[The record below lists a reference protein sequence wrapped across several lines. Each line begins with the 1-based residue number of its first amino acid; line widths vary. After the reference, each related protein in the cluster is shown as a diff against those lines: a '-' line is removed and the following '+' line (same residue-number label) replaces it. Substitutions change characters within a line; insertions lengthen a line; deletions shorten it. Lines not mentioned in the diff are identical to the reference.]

1 MKRGVGLAERFWNRQ
16 APDELTE
23 LKQIVELVE
32 NNGSSWP
39 VWSRDRFS
47 KANLLHL
54 RTWMHRMHR
63 MVRT

>member
-1 MKRGVGLAERFWNRQ
+1 MKGGEGLAEGFRNWQ

-32 NNGSSWP
+32 NNGSPWP

-47 KANLLHL
+47 KTSLLHL
-54 RTWMHRMHR
+54 RKWMHR
-63 MVRT
+63 MVRK